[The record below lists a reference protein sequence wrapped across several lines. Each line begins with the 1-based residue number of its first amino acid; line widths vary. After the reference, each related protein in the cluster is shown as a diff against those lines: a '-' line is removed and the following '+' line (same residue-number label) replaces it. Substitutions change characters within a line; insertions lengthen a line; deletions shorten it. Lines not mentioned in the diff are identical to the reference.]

1 MSNKWIRIFQIS
13 ETKPHPAGHTIY
25 RVTCSTF
32 PVEQPHQATTIS
44 TWKRYSQFQTLH
56 KQLSTVHKQ
65 LYLHGVF
72 PVLPVTGYFN
82 RKDPE
87 VIEQRKDWCLQFLE
101 FVATQPILNTHN
113 NFTNFLF
120 DIDGGD
126 LSSESGSVDK
136 LPLGGPLARHNSV
149 SSLPSGVV
157 VAGVTKSS
165 TVPDLA
171 SSSAAGLEVV
181 ISSDISIDTTPTL
194 TPSVET
200 PESPAMASG
209 VDNPDS
215 VTDVQESVDNL
226 CKLVAEMPESDI
238 PEYIS
243 EAAELISA
251 ALRFEAEEQFEASLS
266 SYRSAIGKLL
276 SCVQS
281 DPDLGRQAQVKRRI
295 AQYISKAE
303 QIVKREA
310 ELKTKKSSKRSVGI
324 PHLQL
329 FGQLSEL
336 NQYKV
341 RNILAN
347 KIILAENVHSKQLVI
362 FKTLHKSPAV
372 YKKSKTSLLP
382 INIIYMVRLIKY
394 FETDDSVYLMLEYC
408 SSGTM
413 WDIVQ
418 PLVKQREVV
427 SVTVVS
433 EDAEPFERNNTP
445 VQRQTSII
453 KPSPSFIRDRKKS
466 INAYSDLN
474 TQVCDVDLSDESN
487 DDFDDISVV
496 QANADS
502 VVVVNND
509 SIQHFEGYD
518 EAEAEGLNFKAKKK
532 NILVQN
538 SQAMLDHISKTLN
551 QNDVGTKSVL
561 DKLDDIEN
569 KIKQHLQGD
578 ISPDELGE
586 EVIESP
592 AEPQESVISVPLSD
606 NTLASTHDVPPTQT
620 PRPTPPAR
628 PAVLRKLSEILPQC
642 PDTDLLDST
651 ELPDRLI
658 RTWAAEIAQVLSSLH
673 YREVI
678 IKDMNP
684 TNILLDSTGHVKLT
698 YQCEWVSVD
707 SVISLGAVSGNY
719 CAPEVVSVGDI
730 TPAADWWSY
739 GAILHLLYC
748 GSSPSSVIATGVDS
762 TIPLHFPPGLPEEV
776 QDFIQQLLQVQPVN
790 RLGAGS
796 CGSND
801 VRLHPYFSGWDWD
814 KMGWK

>member
-13 ETKPHPAGHTIY
+13 ETKTHPSGHTIY

-32 PVEQPHQATTIS
+32 PVEQPDQATTIS
-44 TWKRYSQFQTLH
+44 TWKRFSQFQSLH

-72 PVLPVTGYFN
+72 PVIPATGYFN

-87 VIEQRKDWCLQFLE
+87 VIEERRLWCLEFLE
-101 FVATQPILNTHN
+101 FVATQPILNTHTL
-113 NFTNFLF
+113 FTNFLF

-126 LSSESGSVDK
+126 LSSECGSVDN
-136 LPLGGPLARHNSV
+136 LPLGGPLPRHNSV
-149 SSLPSGVV
+149 TSLASSGT
-157 VAGVTKSS
+157 AQAVTRS
-165 TVPDLA
+165 TTLPDLA
-171 SSSAAGLEVV
+171 ISTAV
-181 ISSDISIDTTPTL
+181 ISQDLSIDTTPTL
-194 TPSVET
+194 TPTTT
-200 PESPAMASG
+200 PTPTPTVMDA
-209 VDNPDS
+209 
-215 VTDVQESVDNL
+215 TDGDAQESVENL

-243 EAAELISA
+243 DAAELISA
-251 ALRFEAEEQFEASLS
+251 ALNYEAAEDYESSLS

-276 SCVQS
+276 SSVQD
-281 DPDLGRQAQVKRRI
+281 DPDTSRQAQVKRRI

-303 QIVKREA
+303 QLVKREA

-336 NQYKV
+336 AHYKV
-341 RNILAN
+341 KNVLAN
-347 KIILAENVHSKQLVI
+347 KIILAENAQTNQLVI

-382 INIIYMVRLIKY
+382 INITYMVRLLKY
-394 FETDDSVYLMLEYC
+394 FETDDCVYLMLEYC

-413 WDIVQ
+413 WDIVK
-418 PLVKQREVV
+418 PLVRQKEVSSFVKQEEAF
-427 SVTVVS
+427 SAHDDTDND
-433 EDAEPFERNNTP
+433 EHFERSKTP
-445 VQRQTSII
+445 VKKQTSII
-453 KPSPSFIRDRKKS
+453 KPSESFIRDRKIS
-466 INAYSDLN
+466 INACNVSN
-474 TQVCDVDLSDESN
+474 TQVCDLSDDSN
-487 DDFDDISVV
+487 DDFDDISIV
-496 QANADS
+496 QANNDS

-509 SIQHFEGYD
+509 GIEHFEGYD
-518 EAEAEGLNFKAKKK
+518 ESEQEGLRMKAKNK

-538 SQAMLDHISKTLN
+538 SQKMLDHISRTLN
-551 QNDVGTKSVL
+551 KNDVGTKNVL

-569 KIKQHLQGD
+569 KIKQHLKGD

-586 EVIESP
+586 EVSDL
-592 AEPQESVISVPLSD
+592 EPEKNPPPVPLSEFD
-606 NTLASTHDVPPTQT
+606 AITEPKTLPPTPQSVA
-620 PRPTPPAR
+620 PPPSRPP
-628 PAVLRKLSEILPQC
+628 VLRKLSEILPQC
-642 PDTDLLDST
+642 PVTDLLDST

-658 RTWAAEIAQVLSSLH
+658 RTWAAEISQVLSSLH

-678 IKDMNP
+678 IKDLNP
-684 TNILLDSTGHVKLT
+684 TNILLDNTGHVKLT

-707 SVISLGAVSGNY
+707 SVVSLEAVSGNY

-748 GSSPSSVIATGVDS
+748 GTNPSSVIPTGVDS
-762 TIPLHFPPGLPEEV
+762 TIPLHFPPGLPGEV
-776 QDFIQQLLQVQPVN
+776 QDFIQQLLQVQPYN
-790 RLGAGS
+790 RLGAGT

-801 VRLHPYFSGWDWD
+801 VRTHPYFTGWDWD
-814 KMGWK
+814 KMSWI